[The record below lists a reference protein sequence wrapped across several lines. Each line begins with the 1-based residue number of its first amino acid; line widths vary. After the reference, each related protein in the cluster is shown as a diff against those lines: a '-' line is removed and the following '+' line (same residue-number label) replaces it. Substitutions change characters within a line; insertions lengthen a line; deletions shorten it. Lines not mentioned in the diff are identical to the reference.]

1 MNILIVGG
9 EKLVYFVSRLFTSKG
24 HSVTIINRDQRECA
38 SLARRLKGVIVY
50 GDGSDL
56 TVLQEA
62 GARSADA
69 LLAATPN
76 DEDNLVICQLASF
89 HFGVPR
95 TLALVN
101 DPDNEQIFQ
110 KLQITSALSITR
122 LLASLIEQRT
132 GFDDII
138 NLVSV
143 EEGKLNVSEILLKET
158 SPVVGRSLIQIAL
171 PENSLIAS
179 IMRSGA
185 PLVPRGPTVLEAGDR
200 LILITLPENHGQV
213 LKKLTGESI

>member
-9 EKLVYFVSRLFTSKG
+9 EKLVYFVSRLFISKG
-24 HSVTIINRDQRECA
+24 HNITIINRDQRECTR
-38 SLARRLKGVIVY
+38 LARRLKAVIVY
-50 GDGSDL
+50 GDGTDL
-56 TVLQEA
+56 TILQEA
-62 GARSADA
+62 GAHNADA
-69 LLAATPN
+69 VLAATPN

-122 LLASLIEQRT
+122 LLAGLIEQKT

-143 EEGKLNVSEILLKET
+143 EEGKLNVTEVLLKES
-158 SPVVGRSLIQIAL
+158 SPVVGKTLSQIAL

-179 IMRSGA
+179 IMRNGK
-185 PLVPRGPTVLEAGDR
+185 PLVPRGPTALAAGDR
-200 LILITLPENHGQV
+200 LILISLPENHGQV
-213 LKKLTGESI
+213 LKKLTGETI

>member
-9 EKLVYFVSRLFTSKG
+9 EKLVYFISRLFFSKG
-24 HSVTIINRDQRECA
+24 HTVTVINRDQRECTR
-38 SLARRLKGVIVY
+38 LARRLKSTIVY

-56 TVLQEA
+56 TILEEA

-69 LLAATPN
+69 VLAATPN

-101 DPDNEQIFQ
+101 DPDNEEVFQ
-110 KLQITSALSITR
+110 KLQITSALSITKVV
-122 LLASLIEQRT
+122 ASLIEQRT
-132 GFDDII
+132 EFDDII
-138 NLVSV
+138 NLFPIG
-143 EEGKLNVSEILLKET
+143 EGKLNITEVSLQET
-158 SPVVGRSLIQIAL
+158 SPVVGRTLLEVSL

-179 IMRSGA
+179 ILRNGE
-185 PLVPRGPTVLEAGDR
+185 PIVPRGPTELLAGDR
-200 LILITLPENHGQV
+200 LILITLPENHGRV
-213 LKKLTGESI
+213 LKKLTGD